1 MRPLDLVFAKIPLA
15 MTSPKF
21 STLLSV
27 ALAAV
32 PAMAQDSSVLDGLI
46 STLEASNLNLSTT
59 LAAIS
64 VSLNTTPEGTA
75 LINNISNGDPF
86 FFFAPNDRAC
96 ELAPLAVFRRY

>member
-1 MRPLDLVFAKIPLA
+1 

-21 STLLSV
+21 STLFGLV
-27 ALAAV
+27 LAAA

-46 STLEASNLNLSTT
+46 ETLEASNLNLSTT

-75 LINNISNGDPF
+75 LLNNVSNGDPF
-86 FFFAPNDRAC
+86 FLFAPNDHAC
-96 ELAPLAVFRRY
+96 ELAPLAIFRRH